1 MNGFK
6 DQILTFWLWFFGKFY
21 KDEIKILPPLKPIK
35 SGRAGLRP
43 HHKRTREV
51 LEVLET
57 LNAPTYEDAIQTVR
71 QKTGTGCSRR
81 IISKWKK
88 QF

>member
-1 MNGFK
+1 MNK
-6 DQILTFWLWFFGKFY
+6 RILTFWLWLFRAFER
-21 KDEIKILPPLKPIK
+21 DRIKILPPLKPIK

-57 LNAPTYEDAIQTVR
+57 LDTATYEEAIQMVR
-71 QKTGTGCSRR
+71 QKTGMGCSRR

-88 QF
+88 QSF